1 MLSLKLAGDRAYFSD
16 HDRQLRSA
24 MRERLAPQAEYIDEM
39 LADFAIYVRRM
50 DLSRFLVKYELFKEA
65 MKTPGYFV
73 EIGVYKGAGLLTWA
87 KLIDMHCP
95 GDRMRRVVGFDN
107 FAGFTSFHEK
117 DGAPAEQGNKV
128 IGGWN
133 PSGAKDDLQFFI
145 DAFQADRFLPHAS
158 LIEIVDGDLNESAAR
173 WAQANPG
180 LRIALLNL
188 DVDLYEPTLA
198 TLKALYPMVSPGGLV
213 LIDEYGAKDF
223 PGPALAVQD
232 YFGGKIPKLHK
243 PSLYTA
249 PGAYFIK
256 E

>member
-1 MLSLKLAGDRAYFSD
+1 
-16 HDRQLRSA
+16 
-24 MRERLAPQAEYIDEM
+24 
-39 LADFAIYVRRM
+39 
-50 DLSRFLVKYELFKEA
+50 FKEA

-145 DAFQADRFLPHAS
+145 DAFQVDRFLPHAS

-198 TLKALYPMVSPGGLV
+198 TLKALYPMVSPGGVV

-232 YFGGKIPKLHK
+232 YFGGKMPKLHK